1 VRIKSI
7 SAQDV
12 RPVRRFEVDGLSDVL
27 VIAGQNGVGKSRL
40 VDGLIARFQNPH
52 LQSHSSG
59 VRLLIEA
66 TCERERVA
74 WGQSALDTAIPADL
88 QKLAGTLQANKSRTK
103 WESSVIHFESDR
115 SIAQIHPYQFNWDV
129 IDPWGEALG
138 WNTTFGGLKARFQDT
153 LHSLF
158 RKVQSHEKQIAKRAK
173 ELQASGASS
182 MDLDFQDPLILFK
195 EAFSQLVG
203 PKMLLDL
210 DPRDQQ
216 LYFDDSGQRLPV
228 SSMSSGE
235 REVVNIVFDFI
246 LRAPSDCIIF
256 FDEPEIHLHPE
267 LSYRLLQTL
276 KTFGAN
282 NQFVFCTHSPDII
295 TASLENTVVFIRP
308 AQLSD
313 DGTQANQAVVVTES
327 DATNNALRLLGQSIG
342 IVSLGKKI
350 VLIEGAVSSLD
361 KQTYGFILKN
371 RFPGLVLVPS
381 GGRQVVESFQQL
393 TDSVLSQTIW
403 GVDFFMVC
411 DRDVTDSAKAAATES
426 AAAGKLRYLSRY
438 HLENYFLD
446 PQALTLVFEELEP
459 DDSWLRD
466 RQAVGNRLRQLAKE
480 SIAYAVGLVVSAE
493 LRRDVGNVS
502 VMPKGLQ
509 GQSLDALIPLF
520 TQRALQEASRA
531 GGALDSA
538 KVEALVRE
546 TYAKLDAACTGTSD
560 DWVVNMPGKLVL
572 ARFAGIAGIDVGRL
586 KLAYIKAVQRHSLNC
601 FDEIIDIFD
610 GFSSHKH

>member
-1 VRIKSI
+1 MRIKNI
-7 SAQDV
+7 SARDV
-12 RPVRRFEVDGLSDVL
+12 LPVRRFEVDGLSDVL

-40 VDGLIARFQNPH
+40 VDGLIARFQNP
-52 LQSHSSG
+52 LQPSG

-74 WGQSALDTAIPADL
+74 WGQPTLDTAAPPDL
-88 QKLAGTLQANKSRTK
+88 QKLASTLQANKSRTK

-115 SIAQIHPYQFNWDV
+115 SIAQIQPYQFNWDV
-129 IDPWGEALG
+129 IDPWGESLG

-182 MDLDFQDPLILFK
+182 MVLDFQDPLILFK

-210 DPRDQQ
+210 DPRNQQ
-216 LYFDDSGQRLPV
+216 LYFDDAGQRLPV
-228 SSMSSGE
+228 NAMSSGE

-282 NQFVFCTHSPDII
+282 NQFIFCTHSPDII

-327 DATNNALRLLGQSIG
+327 DATNSALRLLGQSIG

-350 VLIEGAVSSLD
+350 VLVEGAVSSLD

-371 RFPGLVLVPS
+371 QFPDLVLVPS

-411 DRDVTDSAKAAATES
+411 DRDVTDPAKATATES

-446 PQALTLVFEELEP
+446 PRALTLIFEELEP
-459 DDSWLRD
+459 DNSWLRD
-466 RQAVGNRLRQLAKE
+466 RQAVGDRLRQLAKE
-480 SIAYAVGLVVSAE
+480 SIAYAVGLIVSAE

-520 TQRALQEASRA
+520 KDRALQESARS
-531 GGALDSA
+531 GSALDSA
-538 KVEALVRE
+538 RVETLVRE
-546 TYAKLDAACTGTSD
+546 TYTKLDAACSGNSD
-560 DWVVNMPGKLVL
+560 EWIVSMPGKQVL
-572 ARFAGIAGIDVGRL
+572 ARFAGLASIDLGRL
-586 KLAYIKAVQRHSLNC
+586 KLAYIKAVQKHSLNC
-601 FDEIIDIFD
+601 FDEIIEIFG
-610 GFSSHKH
+610 GFASYKH

>member
-1 VRIKSI
+1 MRIKEI
-7 SAQDV
+7 AAKDV
-12 RPVRRFEVDGLSDVL
+12 LPVRQFRVDSLSDVV

-52 LQSHSSG
+52 VHPGG
-59 VRLLIEA
+59 VRLLVEA
-66 TCERERVA
+66 TCERERTA
-74 WGQSALDTAIPADL
+74 WGQLVLDTDVPPDL

-129 IDPWGEALG
+129 VDPWGEALG
-138 WNTTFGGLKARFQDT
+138 WNMTFGGLKARFQDT

-158 RKVQSHEKQIAKRAK
+158 RKVQSHEKQIATRAK
-173 ELQASGASS
+173 ELQASGVHS
-182 MDLDFQDPLILFK
+182 MALDFQDPLILFK
-195 EAFSQLVG
+195 DAFSQLVG
-203 PKMLLDL
+203 PKTLLDL

-216 LYFDDSGQRLPV
+216 LYFDDAGQRLPV
-228 SSMSSGE
+228 SAMSSGE

-276 KTFGAN
+276 KSFGSN
-282 NQFVFCTHSPDII
+282 NQFIFCTHSPDII

-308 AQLSD
+308 PQLSD
-313 DGTQANQAVVVTES
+313 DGTQANQAVVVSEN
-327 DATNNALRLLGQSIG
+327 DATNSALRLLGQSIG

-350 VLIEGAVSSLD
+350 VLIEGAASSLD

-381 GGRQVVESFQQL
+381 GGRQVVESFKQL
-393 TDSVLSQTIW
+393 TDNVLSQTIW

-411 DRDVTDSAKAAATES
+411 DRDITDPAKAIAMENTAG
-426 AAAGKLRYLSRY
+426 GKLRYLRRY

-446 PQALTLVFEELEP
+446 PQALSLVFAELEP
-459 DDSWLRD
+459 DSSWLRSE
-466 RQAVGNRLRQLAKE
+466 QAIKNCLRQLARE
-480 SIAYAVGLVVSAE
+480 SIAYAVGLIVSAE
-493 LRRDVGNVS
+493 VRREVGNVS

-509 GQSLDALIPLF
+509 AQDVDSLIQLFVDRASQEVARTGSALSSV
-520 TQRALQEASRA
+520 R
-531 GGALDSA
+531 
-538 KVEALVRE
+538 VEALVRE
-546 TYAKLDAACTGTSD
+546 TYATLEAACFGTAD
-560 DWVVNMPGKLVL
+560 DWVITMPGKQVL
-572 ARFAGIAGIDVGRL
+572 ARFAAQAGLDVGRL
-586 KLAYIKAVQRHSLNC
+586 KLGYIKAVQKHSLSC
-601 FDEIIDIFD
+601 FDDLVEIFG
-610 GFSSHKH
+610 GFASYKH